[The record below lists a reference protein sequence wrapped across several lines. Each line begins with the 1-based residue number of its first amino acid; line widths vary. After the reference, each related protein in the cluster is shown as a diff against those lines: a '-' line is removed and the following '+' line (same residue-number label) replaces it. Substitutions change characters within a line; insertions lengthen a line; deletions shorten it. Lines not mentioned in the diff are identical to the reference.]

1 MESKPLI
8 SREEVRAL
16 GDQERPFGTR
26 PENPEL
32 LRLLAAEIERLYRE
46 IERVRRSVE

>member
-8 SREEVRAL
+8 SRAEVRAL
-16 GDQERPFGTR
+16 CELERPFGSR

-46 IERVRRSVE
+46 VERTRRSVE

>member
-1 MESKPLI
+1 VESKPLI
-8 SREEVRAL
+8 SRQEVKDL
-16 GDQERPFGTR
+16 VGQDRPFGTR

-46 IERVRRSVE
+46 LERARRAVE